1 MTNRRSFLAAA
12 PAAFFGVPQ
21 LPGLAFAQSESNPSD
36 FASDVTSFWANHMN
50 VPADQLGG
58 TVVDLRGAPDTA
70 GFDREPFFF
79 YYDEKNH
86 RLIPATDP
94 GMKPDLKSGD
104 ALLNLQVSRY
114 RLNPDDEV
122 AFNKYQS
129 GGFYLDVQQQQS
141 RMQQMTTMAFSVFS
155 AIFPQGVPKGK
166 PAASA
171 KSSGKTSAG
180 APSPAPSPSPAAAA
194 GSTPTIQQA
203 SETQSISLPNG
214 AGKASFIVFAKDK
227 RKTAFGA
234 IVSAMATVSNT
245 VQPAYLP
252 LLSLPTIAAPAL
264 SAMRALVANLQAHGG
279 QHQWLLQGPP
289 MDVAAT
295 QEAAASPRCL
305 KVNSGYLVAVPKSQA
320 SKMKSSMENVQ
331 IVDGF
336 IVPNNTNPIDVYD
349 WIQAH
354 PPEAS
359 YLTLYTNVKPT
370 KLNNCNVTDML
381 KG

>member
-1 MTNRRSFLAAA
+1 
-12 PAAFFGVPQ
+12 
-21 LPGLAFAQSESNPSD
+21 
-36 FASDVTSFWANHMN
+36 
-50 VPADQLGG
+50 
-58 TVVDLRGAPDTA
+58 
-70 GFDREPFFF
+70 
-79 YYDEKNH
+79 
-86 RLIPATDP
+86 
-94 GMKPDLKSGD
+94 MKPDLKSGD

-114 RLNPDDEV
+114 RLNPADE
-122 AFNKYQS
+122 ATFNLHQS

-141 RMQQMTTMAFSVFS
+141 RMEQMTTMAFSVFS
-155 AIFPQGVPKGK
+155 AIFPQGVAKGK

-171 KSSGKTSAG
+171 MSSGKTAAG
-180 APSPAPSPSPAAAA
+180 APSPAPSPSPAAAV

-234 IVSAMATVSNT
+234 IVSAMATVINT

-295 QEAAASPRCL
+295 QEAASSSRCL

-370 KLNNCNVTDML
+370 KLNNCSVTDML

>member
-1 MTNRRSFLAAA
+1 VILFWTASAV
-12 PAAFFGVPQ
+12 VPTIPCARLLYIPQ
-21 LPGLAFAQSESNPSD
+21 RPTRGENLREVERYDKPQIVPGSRPGRLLRCSPIPGLAFAQSESNPSD

-114 RLNPDDEV
+114 RLNPADE
-122 AFNKYQS
+122 ATFNLHQS

-141 RMQQMTTMAFSVFS
+141 RMEQMTTMAFSVFS
-155 AIFPQGVPKGK
+155 AIFPQGVAKGK

-171 KSSGKTSAG
+171 MSSGKTAAG
-180 APSPAPSPSPAAAA
+180 APSPAPSPSPAAAV

-234 IVSAMATVSNT
+234 IVSAMATVINT

-295 QEAAASPRCL
+295 QEAASSSRCL
-305 KVNSGYLVAVPKSQA
+305 KVNSGYLVAFRSPRPGK
-320 SKMKSSMENVQ
+320 
-331 IVDGF
+331 
-336 IVPNNTNPIDVYD
+336 
-349 WIQAH
+349 
-354 PPEAS
+354 
-359 YLTLYTNVKPT
+359 
-370 KLNNCNVTDML
+370 
-381 KG
+381 